1 MKTKNW
7 REAPVAGAIW
17 RRNGGRTGWMKGK
30 GDEATENYTQIIDDE
45 EVTVACGFPDGPS
58 FWVRANRK
66 TGKVVVLRDG
76 KDVVLEATLTPETMH
91 ELGLA

>member
-1 MKTKNW
+1 
-7 REAPVAGAIW
+7 
-17 RRNGGRTGWMKGK
+17 
-30 GDEATENYTQIIDDE
+30 
-45 EVTVACGFPDGPS
+45 VTVACGFPDGPS

-91 ELGLA
+91 ELGLP